1 MRRNTWTYTVQVTL
15 EGKKEKTE
23 EQLAKILNRKAIV
36 KHKVI
41 HLRNE
46 YTGGTHYCP
55 ETLYDQTIV
64 ANQK

>member
-15 EGKKEKTE
+15 VGRKEKTQE
-23 EQLAKILNRKAIV
+23 RLEKILNRKAV
-36 KHKVI
+36 VRHKVT

-55 ETLYDQTIV
+55 ETLYDEETV
-64 ANQK
+64 VNRK